1 MSLLVILISSVLINN
16 FVLAQF
22 LGICPFLG
30 VSNRLSSAMS
40 MGVAVTF
47 VMALTAVV
55 CWPIYHLI
63 LVPARLEF
71 LQIVA
76 FILVIACLVQFVE
89 MFIRK
94 TSRPLYDALGIY
106 LPLITT
112 NCAILGFAL
121 IAVLRNYNYLETIV
135 YGAGSG
141 LGFTLALLIMAGIRE
156 ELRFA
161 DIPAPLRGPGI
172 TLLVAG
178 ILALAFMGFAGLI

>member
-1 MSLLVILISSVLINN
+1 MELVVILISSVLINN
-16 FVLAQF
+16 FVLVQF

-30 VSNRLSSAMS
+30 VSGKLDSAWS
-40 MGVAVTF
+40 MGIAVTF

-63 LVPARLEF
+63 LLPSKLDF
-71 LQIVA
+71 LQIIV

-94 TSRPLYDALGIY
+94 TAPPLYNAMGIY

-112 NCAILGFAL
+112 NCAILGFIL
-121 IAVLRNYNYLETIV
+121 ISVLRNYGYLETIV
-135 YGAGSG
+135 YGVGSG
-141 LGFTLALLIMAGIRE
+141 LGFTLALVIMAGIRE

-161 DIPAPLRGPGI
+161 DIPKPMQGPGI
-172 TLLVAG
+172 TLLIAS
-178 ILALAFMGFAGLI
+178 IMALAFSGFAGLI